1 MTVAELITVL
11 ESLDPDARVLIM
23 SQPQWPFE
31 YDTAGVVVRED
42 FTDDGNEDAVPRIG
56 DVNANDVFVLEG
68 TQLRYGSKAA
78 WDAERRNR

>member
-1 MTVAELITVL
+1 MTVAELISAL

-31 YDTAGVVVRED
+31 YDIQGVVVRED
-42 FTDDGNEDAVPRIG
+42 FSGDSDQDTTPLGDGM
-56 DVNANDVFVLEG
+56 NANDVFLLEG

-78 WDAERRNR
+78 WSAERRDW